1 MKMLAE
7 YLEHALEFEGMAR
20 QATDAA
26 LKAKFQEQAEMY
38 RKLADK
44 RARQLGLRPPDGTP
58 PDGTPQSN

>member
-20 QATDAA
+20 QATDVA
-26 LKAKFQEQAEMY
+26 LKAQLQEQAGMY

-44 RARQLGLRPPDGTP
+44 RARQLGLRPPDETP
-58 PDGTPQSN
+58 QTGTPQSN